1 MSDSSGGLSGFSMF
15 DLFRMEAEGQIAA
28 MNEALL
34 AIETHPDSPPA
45 LEKLMRASHSLKG
58 AARMVGVE
66 AVVQIAHVMEDCFVA
81 AQKGD
86 VRLGRAHIDV
96 LLRSV
101 DQIEQITRLD
111 EATIAAWFAENK
123 TAVDALIAD
132 IRNILAD
139 SGAMATQA
147 TARDNADAPGEAR
160 EAVDEV
166 RRYAPPADAA
176 DERVLRVSAEQMSRI
191 LGMTSELL
199 VENRW
204 LQTLSEALRKL
215 KKRQDEIATDL
226 DRMRT
231 MTTQVR
237 RMTDADAV
245 KELQQ
250 KIEQNRRLLS
260 DQIASL
266 DDFERRSSQL
276 STKLYN
282 EVNGSRM
289 RPFATAMTGF
299 KRMVRDLARS
309 LGKDVDLEVM
319 GSETPVDRD
328 VLEKLKAPMTH
339 LLRNAVDH
347 GLESTEQRAVAGK
360 PLRGTIKVEASHGGG
375 LLRVSV
381 KDDGKG
387 INLDHLRNRVR
398 QKGLVQDGLH
408 LELTEEELIDFLFLP
423 DFSTRDEVTEVS
435 GRGVGLDVVR
445 DMIRELGGSINVV
458 NDEGHGVEFVLL
470 LPLSLS
476 ILSAVIVEISGESYA
491 FPVARIDRLVTAPSS
506 AVHEMNGSH
515 HISLDGQHVGLISGS
530 QVLGF
535 EEIPLQDDELKV
547 VVVSDRLARYGI
559 VVDRVIGQR
568 QISVQSLDKRLGK
581 IKDVSAAALLEDG
594 SPTLILDIDDVVR
607 SIDHIVSGDRL
618 GAIVRQAEK
627 TAQLPQKRILI
638 VEDSLTVR
646 EVERELLQS
655 RGYYVETA
663 IDGVD
668 GWNAVRE
675 SAYHLVITDIDM
687 PRMDGIALVKSIKQ
701 DLHLKGIP
709 VMIVSY
715 KDRKEDRQRGLD
727 AGADYYLT
735 KGSFH
740 DDTLIEAVIDL
751 IGEARE

>member
-1 MSDSSGGLSGFSMF
+1 MSDHGGGLSEFSMF
-15 DLFRMEAEGQIAA
+15 DLFRMEAEGQIAS
-28 MNEALL
+28 MNEGLL
-34 AIETHPDSPPA
+34 AIETQPDSPAA

-58 AARMVGVE
+58 AAKMVGVE

-81 AQKGD
+81 AQKGE
-86 VRLGRAHIDV
+86 VRLSRSHIDV
-96 LLRSV
+96 LLKSV
-101 DQIEQITRLD
+101 DMIERISRLGEQD
-111 EATIAAWFAENK
+111 VSGWFDENK
-123 TAVDALIAD
+123 LPVDALIAE
-132 IRNILAD
+132 IRRLLD
-139 SGAMATQA
+139 A
-147 TARDNADAPGEAR
+147 TAVSHAPAQAQDISESLAEEPESR
-160 EAVDEV
+160 EV
-166 RRYAPPADAA
+166 RREMPAMDAP
-176 DERVLRVSAEQMSRI
+176 DERVLRVNADQMSKI

-204 LQTLSEALRKL
+204 LQTLCMTLRKL
-215 KKRQDEIATDL
+215 KKRQDEIAADL

-231 MTTQVR
+231 MTTSTR
-237 RMTDADAV
+237 RMTDAESV

-250 KIEQNRRLLS
+250 KIEHNRRLLS
-260 DQIASL
+260 DQISSL
-266 DDFERRSSQL
+266 DDFERRSTQL

-299 KRMVRDLARS
+299 KRMVRDLARD
-309 LGKDVDLEVM
+309 LGKDVDLEIA
-319 GSETPVDRD
+319 GGETPVDRD
-328 VLEKLKAPMTH
+328 VLERLKAPMTH
-339 LLRNAVDH
+339 LLRNSLDH
-347 GLESTEQRAVAGK
+347 GVEKPEQRAVSGK
-360 PLRGTIKVEASHGGG
+360 PLRGTIRVEASHGGG
-375 LLRVSV
+375 LLKVSV

-387 INLDHLRNRVR
+387 IDLNYLRKKVL
-398 QKGLVQDGLH
+398 QKGLVQEGLH
-408 LELTEEELIDFLFLP
+408 LDLTEDELIDFLFLP
-423 DFSTRDEVTEVS
+423 DFSTRDEVTEIS

-445 DMIRELGGSINVV
+445 DMVREIGGSVNVV
-458 NDEGHGVEFVLL
+458 NDMGRGAEFVLL

-491 FPVARIDRLVTAPSS
+491 FPVTRIDRLVSIPSN

-515 HISLDGQHVGLISGS
+515 YLTLDGQHVGLISGS

-535 EEIPLQDDELKV
+535 EETAERGDELKV

-568 QISVQSLDKRLGK
+568 QISVQALDTRLGK
-581 IKDVSAAALLEDG
+581 VKDISAAALLEDG
-594 SPTLILDIDDVVR
+594 SPTLIMDIDDVVR

-618 GAIVRQAEK
+618 GAITRQVEK
-627 TAQLPQKRILI
+627 SGHSPRKRILI

-655 RGYYVETA
+655 HGYHVETA

-675 SAYHLVITDIDM
+675 SSYDLVISDIDM
-687 PRMDGIALVKSIKQ
+687 PRMDGIALVKAIKQ
-701 DLHLKGIP
+701 DLHLKTIP

-740 DDTLIEAVIDL
+740 DDTLMEAVIDL
-751 IGEARE
+751 IGEAAE